1 MKVHTHSKKR
11 FVQFRIDD
19 QELYRALK
27 TLSRQP
33 KDRGYSRQQGSVAGV
48 IKKLLLENLAPE
60 LKALA
65 EDARSGGGKIANP
78 SGTVQLSP
86 QDSDMERNK
95 ASGLPNPPP
104 LRVQN
109 APWRQ
114 QVLRNHTIKLSIP
127 EKNRNRSVILDAPN
141 RTAAEEECFAYAWF
155 TLLCRSYHASE
166 HKDLSDVNSLRSV
179 NELGAIK
186 RWPGWAEMAHLA
198 CQAYLRHPHYF
209 SEWCDWV
216 EA

>member
-95 ASGLPNPPP
+95 ASGLPTPPP
-104 LRVQN
+104 KPFR
-109 APWRQ
+109 ASR
-114 QVLRNHTIKLSIP
+114 RTG
-127 EKNRNRSVILDAPN
+127 D
-141 RTAAEEECFAYAWF
+141 TAANKAQLQELSKSFSSR
-155 TLLCRSYHASE
+155 TLR
-166 HKDLSDVNSLRSV
+166 LS
-179 NELGAIK
+179 
-186 RWPGWAEMAHLA
+186 
-198 CQAYLRHPHYF
+198 
-209 SEWCDWV
+209 
-216 EA
+216 